1 MSNRKRPTELQ
12 PLGPSAD
19 LSEAYENAV
28 AQLGKEFDPTQMS
41 GPSARSI
48 ALNLFVIAPPSRN
61 LETNE
66 VRSIRDTPAN
76 EAATLFRQMML
87 VDPDSIPPT
96 PEPLM
101 RYQADL
107 RAVLLASGLS
117 GSAIKFIATRAS
129 AQGSEFVAKWLPL
142 TRQVWYDSAIE
153 KAMQISAQG
162 LGAYYGTYVKDED
175 LRWEGAQ
182 ELFTAAET
190 QAANTRMAMLLA
202 VNAEEK
208 AQDAAAVYDE
218 IFQDG
223 DVEMA
228 DASRP
233 PVPSPQTVPISPRR
247 PASRRPRDEDDGED
261 EDFLPP
267 DPTKKPRLRLD
278 VDPEDVVLPLRIPQV
293 KEEEMEEEEGLVP
306 PESTEGLPDV
316 VLPLLRRAPPQVG
329 RSRNRSLAE
338 QVTRVPA
345 VPGQKYRNSDKYRQS
360 LARTPREPG
369 CLAKTDATVYDP
381 VLKIIRPKYKPGP
394 KKGRITPATAK
405 NRERLMLMN
414 AMRRGERVTKEQLV
428 ASGVAPEKA
437 DALLASGLAVPNVRR
452 AARSQAV
459 KNAESRAVAASAAC
473 TSIVSM
479 VENPALGK
487 GLNPIATARAL
498 LSEKDVRYDSPVA
511 LKAFLKQQKEWD
523 SEKMRRRQER
533 AAMTAMRRMQRQ
545 FARGQQAGATSAA
558 RNNPASVLSNLNA
571 SSSSSSSSKKRSRR

>member
-117 GSAIKFIATRAS
+117 GSAIKFIATKAS

-261 EDFLPP
+261 EDFLP
-267 DPTKKPRLRLD
+267 TKKPRLRLD
-278 VDPEDVVLPLRIPQV
+278 VDPEDVIPQV
-293 KEEEMEEEEGLVP
+293 KEEEEEEGLVP

-316 VLPLLRRAPPQVG
+316 VLPLLRRAPQVG

-394 KKGRITPATAK
+394 KKGLITPATAK

-545 FARGQQAGATSAA
+545 FARGQKAGATSTA

-571 SSSSSSSSKKRSRR
+571 SSKKRSRR

>member
-117 GSAIKFIATRAS
+117 GSAIKFIATKAS

-261 EDFLPP
+261 EDFLP
-267 DPTKKPRLRLD
+267 TKKPRLRLD
-278 VDPEDVVLPLRIPQV
+278 VDPEDVIPQVKEEEMEDVVLPLRIPQV
-293 KEEEMEEEEGLVP
+293 KEEEEGLVP
-306 PESTEGLPDV
+306 SESTEGLPDV
-316 VLPLLRRAPPQVG
+316 VLPLLRRAPQVG

-394 KKGRITPATAK
+394 KKGLITPATAK

-545 FARGQQAGATSAA
+545 FARGQKAGATSTA

-571 SSSSSSSSKKRSRR
+571 SSKKRSRR